1 MKIEITGHPI
11 RHKKRLKELRLK
23 LENDGAEVEVIY
35 KITDHITIKREH
47 TESKDKPGK
56 DES

>member
-11 RHKKRLKELRLK
+11 RHKKRLKELRLQ

-47 TESKDKPGK
+47 REKN
-56 DES
+56 E

>member
-1 MKIEITGHPI
+1 MKIKITGHPI
-11 RHKKRLKELRLK
+11 RHKKRIKELRLQ

-47 TESKDKPGK
+47 IQKNE
-56 DES
+56 